1 MVSIAHAPCLM
12 RRLAERKAA
21 FTLVELLVVIAI
33 IGLLIAL
40 LLPAVQA
47 AREATRRTHC
57 SNNLRQM
64 ALGCAQHLATR
75 RVFPCGQLDY
85 PDPEDPRFIVEA
97 GWYSMHVQILPYLEQ
112 TTRLL
117 AIPDLAEWIYKTPA
131 QYHVDFSTGST
142 TSVRVKTHKTVSTL
156 FQRVAMFVCPSDPNG
171 GVADGVNSYR
181 GNCGNVPNVGGRIDQ
196 NQYDGLSVNNGMFV
210 VGVLTRG
217 GFVSTAKVADGLSKT
232 AMLSESLISGD
243 FYAISLPFTPMPTAS
258 AVKRLCDAALGPP
271 SSSAF
276 GDVWCRGFVERSR
289 YQHVMPPNSRTCLN
303 ASVMSRNGSTLTA
316 RSAHPGGVSVA
327 MADASVRFVNDTVDV
342 GIWRAIGSRD
352 GSLGLPGMEPE
363 NATLGE
369 W

>member
-1 MVSIAHAPCLM
+1 M

-33 IGLLIAL
+33 IGLLVGL

-57 SNNLRQM
+57 ANNLRQM
-64 ALGCAQHLATR
+64 ALGCVQHLATR
-75 RVFPCGQLDY
+75 KVFPCGQLDY

-97 GWYSMHVQILPYLEQ
+97 GWYSVHVQVLPYLEQ

-117 AIPDLAEWIYKTPA
+117 AIPDLMEWIYKTPA
-131 QYHVDFSTGST
+131 EYNIDPATRAT
-142 TSVRVKTHKTVSTL
+142 TSVRVKTHKTINTL

-171 GVADGVNSYR
+171 GAADGVNSYR
-181 GNCGNVPNVGGRIDQ
+181 GNCGNIPNVGGRIDQ
-196 NQYDGLSVNNGMFV
+196 NQYDGLPINNGMFV

-217 GFVSTAKVADGLSKT
+217 GFVGTAKVIDGLSKT
-232 AMLSESLISGD
+232 ALLSESLIAGD
-243 FYAISLPFTPMPTAS
+243 FYPITLPFNPMPTAS
-258 AVKRLCDAALGPP
+258 AVQGLCDAATGTP
-271 SSSAF
+271 SRSSF
-276 GDVWCRGFVERSR
+276 GDTWCRGFVDRSR

-303 ASVMSRNGSTLTA
+303 AGVMGRSGSVLTA
-316 RSAHPGGVSVA
+316 RSAHPGGVNVA
-327 MADASVRFVNDTVDV
+327 MADASVRFVNDTVGV
-342 GIWRAIGSRD
+342 RIWRAIGSRD

-363 NATLGE
+363 SAILGE